1 MAKRK
6 SRSKA
11 MKIQPAVTNLVY
23 RWTPATDNQG
33 AANSRDQYI
42 DIARDLSRVNRRG
55 YGQNRMYGI
64 EGITFVYP
72 AGANTS
78 TYPLFTMQALS
89 AGNSW
94 VVQNAHVKGE
104 ALFHEMNKLVLK
116 DNPSIKGKWAGFK
129 VRLDDH
135 MAVDSANVLNPEDG
149 DEADYLAGE
158 WEYSTYV
165 LPQHVVDPVTGQP
178 LPAEERTAHLV
189 GPDFS
194 TRIGL
199 VNAYA
204 NSRATVQPVDPSVP
218 AGMSTSFFNVLTDS
232 GSQEPEL
239 ADIIEDDGDE
249 PPYDQDEYPGG
260 STNADGCV
268 LHCQASVSQYSPDG
282 RLPGMALP
290 CGLLRINGTII
301 DAPVTVIV
309 HVAPGT
315 YKGVAAIPMGQ

>member
-11 MKIQPAVTNLVY
+11 MKIQPAITNLVY
-23 RWTPATDNQG
+23 RWTPATADQG
-33 AANSRDQYI
+33 ASNSRDQYI
-42 DIARDLSRVNRRG
+42 DVARDLSRVNRRG
-55 YGQNRMYGI
+55 YAQNRLYGI

-72 AGANTS
+72 AGANT
-78 TYPLFTMQALS
+78 TNHPLFTMQALS

-135 MAVDSANVLNPEDG
+135 HVAANTLNPEDG

-165 LPQHVVDPVTGQP
+165 LPQHEVLPDGTPK
-178 LPAEERTAHLV
+178 PAEERTAHLV
-189 GPDFS
+189 GADFS

-218 AGMSTSFFNVLTDS
+218 AGMSTSFFNLLTDS

-239 ADIIEDDGDE
+239 ADRIEDDGDN

-260 STNADGCV
+260 STNADCTV

-282 RLPGMALP
+282 RLPSMALP
-290 CGLLRINGTII
+290 CGLLHINGTEI

-315 YKGVAAIPMGQ
+315 YKGVAAVPMGQ